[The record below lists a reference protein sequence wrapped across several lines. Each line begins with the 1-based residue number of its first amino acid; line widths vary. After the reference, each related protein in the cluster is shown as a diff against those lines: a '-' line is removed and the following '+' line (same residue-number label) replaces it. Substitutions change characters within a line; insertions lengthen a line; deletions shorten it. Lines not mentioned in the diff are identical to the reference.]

1 MMTKTTEATPTGAA
15 MTNPWWYFCKVC
27 KERLSKKDAMTICDK
42 CLSQL
47 GDRENGTR

>member
-1 MMTKTTEATPTGAA
+1 MTKTMEVTRTGVV

-42 CLSQL
+42 CLSNL
-47 GDRENGTR
+47 GDIENGRR